1 MRLKNNVSRRKVKM
15 NRTVLGL
22 LLSFCAV
29 SVAPVMAGDIDGLAR
44 TCNNCHGV
52 NGVTAGG
59 SMPSI
64 GGQSEAYLKKV
75 MTEWKSGERSSASM
89 TRLVKGLSD
98 EEIAALAKY
107 FASKPWVPQ
116 PAKMSAEVAK
126 TGKDVTEKCEAC
138 HGATGSEP
146 DGDDTPKLHGQSA
159 TYMHLEMNKY
169 RSEGFKMTHK
179 KMQKTMS
186 KVDDAAV
193 TTAAQFYAGQSK

>member
-1 MRLKNNVSRRKVKM
+1 M
-15 NRTVLGL
+15 NRTMLGL

-29 SVAPVMAGDIDGLAR
+29 SVTPAVAGDIDGLAR

-64 GGQSEAYLKKV
+64 GGQSETYLKHV
-75 MTEWKSGERSSASM
+75 MMEWKSGERSAATM
-89 TRLVKGLSD
+89 NRVVKGLSD
-98 EEIAALAKY
+98 DEIAALAKY
-107 FASKPWVPQ
+107 FAAKPWKPQ
-116 PAKMSAEVAK
+116 AVKMSPEVAK
-126 TGKDVTEKCEAC
+126 NGKDVTEKCEAC

-159 TYMHLEMNKY
+159 SFMHLEMEKY

-179 KMQKTMS
+179 KMIKGMS
-186 KVDDAAV
+186 KLDDAAV
-193 TTAAQFYAGQSK
+193 ATSAQFFAGQSK